1 MNILLENSATI
12 KSDSDYNEIIA
23 KPTIRKAMP
32 REVETVQSSEDQEFL
47 SKLMVVLNKNATTV
61 KTVIK
66 KKLILEFQNSE
77 NQFLGFKFRFN
88 YVYSLINGAFV
99 LSKLKE

>member
-12 KSDSDYNEIIA
+12 KSDSDYADIIA

-47 SKLMVVLNKNATTV
+47 SKLMVALNKNAATV
-61 KTVIK
+61 KTVNYSEYLKIMSTITFYP
-66 KKLILEFQNSE
+66 ILSFSSSFAIIN
-77 NQFLGFKFRFN
+77 FLVN
-88 YVYSLINGAFV
+88 LQAF
-99 LSKLKE
+99 